1 VTSRYA
7 VHRRISKLIE
17 MSIGPATSFRP
28 ILNKSEF
35 LACAKI
41 EGVRCPRT
49 TVFPATRAF
58 VSAPAELT
66 YPIVVKADQSYGG
79 RCVRIIDSESDL
91 RATVWELQMPSTWRS
106 RRLIG
111 AILGSEALRF
121 LLLPLRRTISIQQFI
136 GGRPANRAVVCWKG
150 KVLAGITVEAV
161 EVTEA
166 CGPASVVRTIDH
178 PEIAISAER
187 MVSRLE
193 LSGFVGFDFI
203 IDPSGQ
209 AWIVE
214 MNPRVTRSA
223 IFRLTMKRIWRGRF
237 TSR

>member
-1 VTSRYA
+1 MNRGNRTASDAVVADASAADLRVLVIAIEESAVGARISTALANVGCCVASLAPRAHSVRRLRKIKNHFAYHARPRSRSTSCAIELWSPDLLVCADDLAVGELQILHQRTVTSRYA

-79 RCVRIIDSESDL
+79 RCVRIIEAYRRHIRIGSVAL
-91 RATVWELQMPSTWRS
+91 PPVATSSNNQHTTVYRWSPRQSS
-106 RRLIG
+106 CG
-111 AILGSEALRF
+111 
-121 LLLPLRRTISIQQFI
+121 LLE
-136 GGRPANRAVVCWKG
+136 G
-150 KVLAGITVEAV
+150 
-161 EVTEA
+161 
-166 CGPASVVRTIDH
+166 
-178 PEIAISAER
+178 
-187 MVSRLE
+187 
-193 LSGFVGFDFI
+193 
-203 IDPSGQ
+203 
-209 AWIVE
+209 
-214 MNPRVTRSA
+214 
-223 IFRLTMKRIWRGRF
+223 
-237 TSR
+237 